1 MNKTLTSVIIPPMG
15 ACRYGCGTSCAAPIS
30 VFWLAGVVAII
41 YSLFG
46 GPAGAEGVDFYTLV
60 LGVVM
65 WFIASIWTLLTM
77 SGIEEDRCQGIF
89 SPLNNKVSPTI
100 DETDPMD
107 EVRKAKQG

>member
-1 MNKTLTSVIIPPMG
+1 MNRTLTSVIIPPMG
-15 ACRYGCGTSCAAPIS
+15 AYRYGCGTSCAAPIS

-46 GPAGAEGVDFYTLV
+46 GPAGADGVDFYTLA

-77 SGIEEDRCQGIF
+77 SGVAEDRC
-89 SPLNNKVSPTI
+89 SPLNSKVSPTV

-107 EVRKAKQG
+107 EVRRAKQG